1 MMTPNRSSGRSSPE
15 SWTADE
21 LLDLEYFLHAGEG
34 QNPDALRAR
43 NRQDGQAARA
53 AGVALEDRRPALRWW
68 VDRRRGEWGGG
79 MDTPGQFLAAALNQ
93 AGQLLAAAGGLL
105 GVGAV
110 AALLHH
116 EAAHPAVNVAWFFLA
131 LIVPQLLLL
140 VLLAG
145 CLAWHPRR
153 AEYRP
158 RGLRHLVLALWEKI
172 AGWAW
177 PRMAAHLPPER
188 RGQAGEML
196 AVLRR
201 QRLLYGGVHRWSLLR
216 RVQAFG
222 LGFNFGALL
231 AMLAFVAF
239 TDLAFGWQTT
249 LDPDPGQ
256 VHRVVRALASPW
268 SWWLGEGRGYP
279 GLAAIQGSRIIQ
291 QGGAAGPAEHLR
303 AWWSFLF
310 LCLASYGLLPRLAAW
325 TLCWHWTRRELNALD
340 FQDAAADATWRQM
353 REPLLE
359 VGGESPA
366 RPVEATGLEIP
377 PSPRGGPADPAVAG
391 AALVL
396 WVPVDLQEWAADGAG
411 PLPRLVAAQGGCPVA
426 AIQTYGQ
433 SPRRDAEALA
443 ALPPGRPG
451 AIVMEGWR
459 PPVTESLTLLRGFR
473 RRLGDKQPLAL
484 WLTGQPAAGGFRPL
498 PEPDREL
505 WRSQLRQ
512 LGDPWLRVEILV
524 PPSV

>member
-1 MMTPNRSSGRSSPE
+1 MMTSNRSSGRTSPE
-15 SWTADE
+15 SWTAAE

-43 NRQDGQAARA
+43 NRQDGQVASA
-53 AGVALEDRRPALRWW
+53 AGVALDDRRPALRWW
-68 VDRRRGEWGGG
+68 VDRRRAEWGGRV
-79 MDTPGQFLAAALNQ
+79 DTPGQFLAAALNQ
-93 AGQLLAAAGGLL
+93 AGRLLAAAGGLL

-110 AALLHH
+110 AALLRH
-116 EAAHPAVNVAWFFLA
+116 EVAHPVVNVAWFFLA

-140 VLLAG
+140 GLLAG
-145 CLAWHPRR
+145 CLVWHPRR

-158 RGLRHLVLALWEKI
+158 RGLGHVVLALWEKI
-172 AGWAW
+172 ACWAW
-177 PRMAAHLPPER
+177 PRMVAHFPPER

-201 QRLLYGGVHRWSLLR
+201 QSQLYGGVHRWSLLR

-222 LGFNFGALL
+222 LGFNTGALL
-231 AMLAFVAF
+231 TLLAYVVF
-239 TDLAFGWQTT
+239 TDLGFGWQTT

-256 VHRVVRALASPW
+256 VHRLVRFVASPW

-310 LCLASYGLLPRLAAW
+310 LCVATYGLLPRLAAW

-340 FQDAAADATWRQM
+340 FQDAAADTTWRQM

-366 RPVEATGLEIP
+366 RPAGATSPPP
-377 PSPRGGPADPAVAG
+377 PSPPAGPADPAVAG
-391 AALVL
+391 TALVL

-411 PLPRLVAAQGGCPVA
+411 PLPRLVSAQGGCPA
-426 AIQTYGQ
+426 AAVQTYGQ

-459 PPVTESLTLLRGFR
+459 PPVTESLTLLRDFR
-473 RRLGDKQPLAL
+473 RHLGDKQPLTL
-484 WLTGQPAAGGFRPL
+484 WLTGQPAADGFRPL
-498 PEPDREL
+498 SEPDREL

-512 LGDPWLRVEILV
+512 LGDPWLRVEILAPQNV
-524 PPSV
+524 